1 MVLNVWRLKNGPGA
15 RNAMA
20 TILEFSF
27 CNGNKISDN
36 SEQCKTVQRSAN
48 NCAEIIIFPG
58 IRIERISSER
68 LEKKQNRDKLGK
80 IECQL

>member
-1 MVLNVWRLKNGPGA
+1 
-15 RNAMA
+15 MA

-36 SEQCKTVQRSAN
+36 SEQSKTVQRNEN
-48 NCAEIIIFPG
+48 NCAEVIIFPG

-68 LEKKQNRDKLGK
+68 LEKKQNRDKLSK